1 MRGGLRRDGLIAHS
15 KERSAFL
22 HRREK
27 GGLRHQEGAHAH
39 IRLDLSPV
47 GNLSAEA
54 DIAFEAPEEPLWT
67 ACGLGWREQATLEV
81 VNLKEEAMK

>member
-1 MRGGLRRDGLIAHS
+1 MPAVIETPAAQRAARNALAILT
-15 KERSAFL
+15 
-22 HRREK
+22 
-27 GGLRHQEGAHAH
+27 LRHQEGAHAH

-67 ACGLGWREQATLEV
+67 ACELGWREQATLEV
-81 VNLKEEAMK
+81 VNLKKEAMK